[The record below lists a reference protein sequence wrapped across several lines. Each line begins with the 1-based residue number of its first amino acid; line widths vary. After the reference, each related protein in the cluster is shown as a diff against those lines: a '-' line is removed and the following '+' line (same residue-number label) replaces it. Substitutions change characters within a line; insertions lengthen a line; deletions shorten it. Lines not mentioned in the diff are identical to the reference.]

1 MNTSERKWKD
11 MEGKDA
17 KEKDKKWKEMEWL
30 YKYYPTPQNG
40 KVLFS
45 TPLSSFPNSF
55 EAWFEDFS
63 TNDLYGKTSCCFLP
77 FQLKW
82 KERQWIQVKGS
93 ERKGHEQKLK
103 HAHIQKLGL
112 ASTSSNNT
120 VFTTTFINH
129 FGLLGGSS
137 LYLLT
142 LSLALPH
149 QFDLICPYGCTSV
162 QSLLSRTSCNPIP
175 NSSLTNL
182 HKESGS
188 WHSAKALRC
197 IYMEC
202 GIQ

>member
-1 MNTSERKWKD
+1 MVRLERCVVI
-11 MEGKDA
+11 GSCRP
-17 KEKDKKWKEMEWL
+17 
-30 YKYYPTPQNG
+30 YP
-40 KVLFS
+40 
-45 TPLSSFPNSF
+45 PLRCKRAWVEHLHALICANSLCRLHN
-55 EAWFEDFS
+55 S
-63 TNDLYGKTSCCFLP
+63 HLP